1 MDLFDVVHLNRPRDV
16 TVGTRPL
23 RGDEEPVLESTAGRT
38 VEMVLDDPENSPP
51 PAVIATPVQSVPSRS
66 AQPSEAEVI
75 IYDSSSEERIVK
87 SLSETE
93 EETTGMK
100 RKRPAGGDGAG
111 TSKRRRHVLFGSS
124 DEETDEALSAGQ
136 KDATKSPFYE

>member
-1 MDLFDVVHLNRPRDV
+1 MDLFGVVHLNRPRDV
-16 TVGTRPL
+16 TVASMAL
-23 RGDEEPVLESTAGRT
+23 REGEEPVLDSTVGRV
-38 VEMVLDDPENSPP
+38 VEMILDEPENSPP
-51 PAVIATPVQSVPSRS
+51 PAVISTPVQSVPSGS

-75 IYDSSSEERIVK
+75 ISDSSSEEGIVK

-111 TSKRRRHVLFGSS
+111 TSKRRRHVIFGSS
-124 DEETDEALSAGQ
+124 EEETDEALSAGE
-136 KDATKSPFYE
+136 KEVTKSPSVE